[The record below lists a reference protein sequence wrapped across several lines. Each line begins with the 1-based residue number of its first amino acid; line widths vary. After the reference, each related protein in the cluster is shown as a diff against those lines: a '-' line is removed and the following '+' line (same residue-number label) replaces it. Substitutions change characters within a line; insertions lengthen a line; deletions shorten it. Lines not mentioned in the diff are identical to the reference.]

1 MLQLDVTRA
10 GHTTLLPWVNARGE
24 ARLTVIHKVTWRYG
38 EAGALSVDPEQL
50 PVWTQDQLEDDQ
62 PMAPVRWETDRI
74 PFKPRA
80 DVVVVGHVYA
90 PGGQPATQVD
100 CELRVGSVGQ
110 RLRVWGDRQWS
121 FPTAVQLVPR
131 IVGPSPF
138 TRMPITY
145 RRAFG
150 GFDAD
155 GGTYCPENLAGT
167 GFLTSLSP
175 KSIHQCRLPNF
186 EHPDQPISQFD
197 TRVRPVGFGFWGR
210 GWAPR
215 LQYAVTAIHQGVSMP
230 EYGFFNGA
238 PPELQIDGYLKGGET
253 ITLVNLSPG
262 GTETFRLP
270 TDHPQLTVHRYRGT
284 GSAGAH
290 LVTSSAE
297 SQIAPRLDTLIL
309 FPDERRCC
317 LVYRAVFGLPSL
329 DDIDIG
335 LIRIS

>member
-1 MLQLDVTRA
+1 
-10 GHTTLLPWVNARGE
+10 
-24 ARLTVIHKVTWRYG
+24 
-38 EAGALSVDPEQL
+38 
-50 PVWTQDQLEDDQ
+50 
-62 PMAPVRWETDRI
+62 
-74 PFKPRA
+74 
-80 DVVVVGHVYA
+80 
-90 PGGQPATQVD
+90 
-100 CELRVGSVGQ
+100 
-110 RLRVWGDRQWS
+110 
-121 FPTAVQLVPR
+121 
-131 IVGPSPF
+131 
-138 TRMPITY
+138 MPITY

-186 EHPDQPISQFD
+186 EHPDQPITQFD

-230 EYGFFNGA
+230 EYDFFNGA
-238 PPELQIDGYLKGGET
+238 PPEP
-253 ITLVNLSPG
+253 S
-262 GTETFRLP
+262 GTETVRLP